1 MPVQLSPNVDLPT
14 IEDLDI
20 SGRLVLIR
28 VDFNTPL
35 KDGKVADDT
44 RIRAALPTI
53 EYALKQNA
61 KVILMSHLGRPKG
74 RNVDELSLA
83 PVGEVLAGYL
93 KREVLLSDRP
103 MCEGSAYLVQN
114 LKDGEVLLLENVRFH
129 SGETK
134 NNEHLAKELAAFT
147 EFYVNDAFGTA
158 HRAHASTVGITQYI
172 HEGVAAGYL
181 MVEEVRALSR
191 IQHAHRSELLAVI
204 GGAKVSD
211 KLAVLRSLILK
222 ANTVLIGGAMAY
234 TFLAAQ
240 GAKTGL
246 SRVELDQLDTARS
259 LLALAQE
266 KNVKLLLPVDHLGAT
281 EFSEESEVQTIDSI
295 DIPDDLMGLD
305 IGPKTIEL
313 FSEAIAKAK
322 VLIWN
327 GPMGVFEWPAYATGS
342 FAIAEAFAQSN
353 GYTVI
358 GGGDSVRAIHESG
371 QAEHV
376 SHVSTGGG
384 ASLEFLELDKGAFLP
399 GIEAIIKRDLEIKQ
413 LQDELNQE
421 LAAQPKLTPID

>member
-1 MPVQLSPNVDLPT
+1 
-14 IEDLDI
+14 
-20 SGRLVLIR
+20 
-28 VDFNTPL
+28 
-35 KDGKVADDT
+35 
-44 RIRAALPTI
+44 
-53 EYALKQNA
+53 
-61 KVILMSHLGRPKG
+61 
-74 RNVDELSLA
+74 
-83 PVGEVLAGYL
+83 
-93 KREVLLSDRP
+93 
-103 MCEGSAYLVQN
+103 
-114 LKDGEVLLLENVRFH
+114 LENVRFH

-134 NNEHLAKELAAFT
+134 NNENLAKELAAFT

-158 HRAHASTVGITQYI
+158 HRAHASTVGITQHI

-281 EFSEESEVQTIDSI
+281 EFSEESEVRTIDSI

-313 FSEAIAKAK
+313 FSEAIAKAE

-327 GPMGVFEWPAYATGS
+327 GPMGVFEWPAYARGS
-342 FAIAEAFAQSN
+342 FAIAEVFA
-353 GYTVI
+353 
-358 GGGDSVRAIHESG
+358 
-371 QAEHV
+371 
-376 SHVSTGGG
+376 
-384 ASLEFLELDKGAFLP
+384 
-399 GIEAIIKRDLEIKQ
+399 
-413 LQDELNQE
+413 
-421 LAAQPKLTPID
+421 